1 MSMLWYLEK
10 NKLSDRNMFNLN
22 LKQLLISLVFSTFT
36 IGILSLLTYKL
47 NLGRVGWASFGA
59 TMVLL
64 YGYPE
69 SPFSKPKNI
78 FFGHLITSLI
88 GILFLKFI
96 SFPIYIIIPLAVG
109 LGISIMIFL
118 NVTHPPAG
126 GNPIIMISGSASFEY
141 LLSPVISGSIILIFL
156 GILLNRYVI
165 KNNYPN

>member
-1 MSMLWYLEK
+1 
-10 NKLSDRNMFNLN
+10 MFNLN

-47 NLGRVGWASFGA
+47 NLGVFLLASFGA

-96 SFPIYIIIPLAVG
+96 SFPIYILIPLAVG

-118 NVTHPPAG
+118 NITHPPAG
-126 GNPIIMISGSASFEY
+126 GNPIIMISSGASFEY
-141 LLSPVISGSIILIFL
+141 LVSPVISGSIILIFL
-156 GILLNRYVI
+156 GILLNRFVI